1 MKNNADS
8 ALIFDEDLICPV
20 VDLHSSKK
28 RGCAAGDDRSVESD
42 HSDPFMKSPMIAGE
56 RPSQRL
62 GIDHDLRTPHSPAI
76 ESKTRPRIRAAGP

>member
-28 RGCAAGDDRSVESD
+28 RGCAAGDDRSNRIT
-42 HSDPFMKSPMIAGE
+42 PT
-56 RPSQRL
+56 PS
-62 GIDHDLRTPHSPAI
+62 
-76 ESKTRPRIRAAGP
+76 

>member
-8 ALIFDEDLICPV
+8 ALIFDEDPICPV

-28 RGCAAGDDRSVESD
+28 RCCAAGDDRSVESD
-42 HSDPFMKSPMIAGE
+42 HPDPFMKSQLIAGE
-56 RPSQRL
+56 RLSQRL

-76 ESKTRPRIRAAGP
+76 ESKPRPRIRAAGP